1 MDQKINDNTKF
12 KLIFNN
18 IDESIIIIKQ
28 ESTEIDYINNKFLT
42 EFQSCILDII
52 DIDNEY
58 YEDEELS
65 KFEKFKR
72 WLKKIKNSLYT

>member
-18 IDESIIIIKQ
+18 IDESIIIIK
-28 ESTEIDYINNKFLT
+28 EENTEIDYINNKFLT
-42 EFQSCILDII
+42 EFQSCILDI
-52 DIDNEY
+52 IDNEY